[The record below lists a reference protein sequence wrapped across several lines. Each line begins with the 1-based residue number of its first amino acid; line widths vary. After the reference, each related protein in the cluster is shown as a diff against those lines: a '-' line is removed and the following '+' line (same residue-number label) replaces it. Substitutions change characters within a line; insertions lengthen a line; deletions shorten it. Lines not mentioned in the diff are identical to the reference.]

1 MTKNKPTLTTQ
12 KALAMLGLKSG
23 ADLAAIKTAFQ
34 GRAASDHPDRPGG
47 DPVRFGQVLQAYRFL
62 QTQLPR
68 ANGSDHGL
76 NVLAISPLEACKG
89 GKRRLAQSVGPDL
102 EVVIPAGLR
111 SGDHFM
117 LGTELVEIAVRPQ
130 GNLAVE
136 GDHLCLTVEASHSLL
151 QSGGRLEFSLFDQP
165 YRIWLSRPLAQ
176 ARQIHLAGLGL
187 PARADH
193 GQGDAFVQ
201 LVPLAS
207 EINGTRAQKRLR
219 QFIAD
224 WIEL

>member
-1 MTKNKPTLTTQ
+1 MTKDKPALTTP
-12 KALAMLGLKSG
+12 KALAILGLKNG
-23 ADLAAIKTAFQ
+23 ADLEAIKAAF
-34 GRAASDHPDRPGG
+34 RHRVMIDHPDRPGG
-47 DPVRFGQVLQAYRFL
+47 DSVRFAEIQLAYRFL

-68 ANGSDHGL
+68 SNGLDNGL
-76 NVLAISPLEACKG
+76 EVLAISPLEACKG
-89 GKRRLAQSVGPDL
+89 GKRRLAQPVGPDL
-102 EVVIPAGLR
+102 EVTIPAGLR
-111 SGDHFM
+111 SGDHFA
-117 LGTELVEIAVRPQ
+117 LGAEPVEVAVRPE

-136 GDHLCLTVEASHSLL
+136 GDHVCLTVEASHSLL

-165 YRIWLSRPLAQ
+165 YRIWLSRALAQ
-176 ARQIHLAGLGL
+176 ARQIHLPGLGL
-187 PARADH
+187 PPRADH

-207 EINGTRAQKRLR
+207 EIDGTPAQRRRR

>member
-1 MTKNKPTLTTQ
+1 MTKDKPALTTP
-12 KALAMLGLKSG
+12 KALAILGLRTG
-23 ADLAAIKTAFQ
+23 ADLEAIKAAFQ
-34 GRAASDHPDRPGG
+34 NRAVSDHPDRPGG
-47 DPVRFGQVLQAYRFL
+47 DPDRFSQVLLAYRYL
-62 QTQLPR
+62 QTRLPH

-89 GKRRLAQSVGPDL
+89 GKRRLAQAVGPDL

-111 SGDHFM
+111 SRDRFN
-117 LGTELVEIAVRPQ
+117 LGAETVEITVRPE

-165 YRIWLSRPLAQ
+165 YRIWLSQALAQ
-176 ARQIHLAGLGL
+176 ARQIHLPGLGL
-187 PARADH
+187 PPRADH

-207 EINGTRAQKRLR
+207 EIDGTPAQRRRR